1 MNDFISMMGYRETA
15 IQGIINDINSGETDT
30 DAICFRNGIPPSD
43 LTYDERLRI
52 IKETRG

>member
-52 IKETRG
+52 TKETGG